1 MSGNGVNQDHWS
13 IIGQDVGGHP
23 KQWIALFVVWKKCAM
38 KVGSHDAFGIVG
50 ISRGGIF

>member
-23 KQWIALFVVWKKCAM
+23 KQWIALFVVCA
-38 KVGSHDAFGIVG
+38 DAAGAAVVWSG
-50 ISRGGIF
+50 LGPAAVNSPN

>member
-23 KQWIALFVVWKKCAM
+23 KQWIALFVVCVLMQPVLLW
-38 KVGSHDAFGIVG
+38 FGAG
-50 ISRGGIF
+50 WLRLL